1 MGTLLLIRHG
11 RTPANVQG
19 ILAGRA
25 PGVQL
30 DQVGVDS
37 ATALGQRVQ
46 VLDVAHVVVSPLE
59 RTVQTG
65 ELIFANNVPITQEP
79 GLLECDYGLWQGRAL
94 AELSL
99 EPEWKIVQERPDEM
113 VFPQG
118 ESMQAMS
125 DRAVKS
131 IRDWDKKL
139 SQYHG
144 DSVIWAA
151 VSHGDVIKA
160 ICADALG
167 ISLRNFQ
174 RLLVDPASVSVIHYG
189 DTGVSVSKF
198 NDTGESWISK
208 LGEKSVAP
216 TLGGQSGQEQN

>member
-19 ILAGRA
+19 ILAGRTE
-25 PGVQL
+25 GVLL
-30 DQVGVDS
+30 DEVGVES
-37 ATALGQRVQ
+37 ATALGLRMNT
-46 VLDVAHVVVSPLE
+46 LNVAHVVVSPLE

-65 ELIFANNVPITQEP
+65 NLVFTNGVQITNEP
-79 GLLECDYGLWQGRAL
+79 GLLECDYGNWQGRSL
-94 AELSL
+94 AELAL
-99 EPEWKIVQERPDEM
+99 EPEWKIVQEKPEEM
-113 VFPQG
+113 VFPNG

-131 IRDWDKKL
+131 IRDWDTKL
-139 SQYHG
+139 TQSHG
-144 DSVIWAA
+144 ESVIWAA
-151 VSHGDVIKA
+151 VSHGDIIKA

-174 RLLVDPASVSVIHYG
+174 RILVDPASVSVIHYG
-189 DTGVSVSKF
+189 ENGVSVSKL
-198 NDTGESWISK
+198 NDTGESWITK

-216 TLGGQSGQEQN
+216 TLGGQSGKEQD

>member
-30 DQVGVDS
+30 DEVGVDS
-37 ATALGQRVQ
+37 ATLLGHRVQ
-46 VLDVAHVVVSPLE
+46 ALDVAHVVVSPLE

-65 ELIFANNVPITQEP
+65 ELIFTNSVPITKEP
-79 GLLECDYGLWQGRAL
+79 GLLECDYGLWQGRL
-94 AELSL
+94 LSELSL

-139 SQYHG
+139 SNDHG
-144 DSVIWAA
+144 DAVIWAA

-174 RLLVDPASVSVIHYG
+174 RLLIDPASVSVIHYG
-189 DTGVSVSKF
+189 ESGVSVSKL
-198 NDTGESWISK
+198 NDTGESWIGK
-208 LGEKSVAP
+208 LKEKSTAP
-216 TLGGQSGQEQN
+216 TLGGQSGKEQS

>member
-1 MGTLLLIRHG
+1 VGTLLLIRHG

-19 ILAGRA
+19 ILAGRSV
-25 PGVQL
+25 GVEL
-30 DQVGVDS
+30 DQVGIDS
-37 ATALGQRVQ
+37 ATALGQRVK

-65 ELIFANNVPITQEP
+65 ELVFANGVQMTKEA
-79 GLLECDYGLWQGRAL
+79 GLLECDYGTWQGRSL

-125 DRAVKS
+125 DRAIKT
-131 IRDWDKKL
+131 IRDWDMRL
-139 SQYHG
+139 SQEHG
-144 DSVIWAA
+144 ESVIWAA
-151 VSHGDVIKA
+151 VSHGDIIKA

-189 DTGVSVSKF
+189 ESGVSVSKL

-216 TLGGQSGQEQN
+216 TLGGQSGKEQE

>member
-19 ILAGRA
+19 ILAGRTE
-25 PGVQL
+25 GVHL
-30 DQVGVDS
+30 DQVGIDS
-37 ATALGQRVQ
+37 AVALGERMKA
-46 VLDVAHVVVSPLE
+46 LPIAHVVVSPLE

-65 ELIFANNVPITQEP
+65 ELVFTDAVATTLEP
-79 GLLECDYGLWQGRAL
+79 RLLECDYGNWQGRNLIEL
-94 AELSL
+94 AL

-113 VFPQG
+113 VFPSG

-125 DRAVKS
+125 DRAVRS
-131 IRDWDKKL
+131 VREWDKKL
-139 SQYHG
+139 SDKHG

-151 VSHGDVIKA
+151 ISHGDVIKA

-174 RLLVDPASVSVIHYG
+174 RILVDPASVSVIHYG
-189 DTGVSVSKF
+189 ENGISVSKL
-198 NDTGESWISK
+198 NDTGESWVSK
-208 LGEKSVAP
+208 LSEKSVTA
-216 TLGGQSGQEQN
+216 TLGGQSGKEQD